1 MSKLTIEL
9 TAAELRQLK
18 HNAARDLRHP
28 AAQARYLL
36 RKVLWEEHPQNNKS
50 ATPCTVSQAE
60 QVSAFVGANP

>member
-1 MSKLTIEL
+1 MGKLTIEL

-36 RKVLWEEHPQNNKS
+36 RKVLWEEHPQNGKT
-50 ATPCTVSQAE
+50 AD
-60 QVSAFVGANP
+60 QVSIPRLG